1 MRNLCNYTTL
11 VFSFI
16 TLFIVSPTTRAEFYG
31 FNKITVNQDF
41 KTTVEFDQDD
51 FKNYKAT
58 DNLKLRVKEGSEI
71 VREDEILKKG
81 GVWVWSKILPFSE
94 NLKFL
99 ILKDDKPISGE
110 YLADTKSSLSFS
122 TTDKSNLPPPMIRGV
137 HYLPAISAA
146 KNIEPKRFPINS
158 KELKNCKDKVL
169 VIVFDKENNT
179 LLWQAYGELKNLIT
193 TDEIELSKN
202 MRPTMVIVTDEGSCG
217 Q

>member
-11 VFSFI
+11 VLSFI
-16 TLFIVSPTTRAEFYG
+16 TLFIVAPTTRAEFYG

-58 DNLKLRVKEGSEI
+58 DNLKLRVMEGNEI
-71 VREDEILKKG
+71 IREDAILNKG
-81 GVWVWSKILPFSE
+81 GMRVWSKVLPFSE
-94 NLKFL
+94 NLKFF
-99 ILKDDKPISGE
+99 ILKDGEPISGE
-110 YLADTKSSLSFS
+110 YVADTKSSLSFS
-122 TTDKSNLPPPMIRGV
+122 TTDKSNKTPPMIRGV
-137 HYLPAISAA
+137 HYLPAIPVENNNQ
-146 KNIEPKRFPINS
+146 KKRLPIDL
-158 KELKNCKDKVL
+158 KALKNCKDKVL

-179 LLWQAYGELKNLIT
+179 LLWQAYDELKNLIT

-202 MRPTMVIVTDEGSCG
+202 MRPTMAIVTDEGSCG